1 MNIFHVSTKNN
12 NVILI
17 NANNIL
23 IYLNNILKY
32 CNLGMIQFPCMQDG
46 GAMMYLAKNLRYL
59 RLKNRFSQEDI
70 ADRLGY
76 KSYTTVQK
84 WETGISEP
92 SLKVLNELAEL
103 FRVDLERLMNTDL
116 EAESEPLDEKSNERR
131 ILLKRAAEINDEL
144 VEPLLLF
151 MDALEKDQKG

>member
-1 MNIFHVSTKNN
+1 
-12 NVILI
+12 
-17 NANNIL
+17 
-23 IYLNNILKY
+23 
-32 CNLGMIQFPCMQDG
+32 
-46 GAMMYLAKNLRYL
+46 MMYLAKNLRYL